1 MKSIIKYS
9 AVFIMFVITLLVTM
23 DINST
28 SQRKAEANDS
38 LSISERT
45 VLKAVS
51 INDMYEM
58 TESDMKTEL
67 VRNVAQ
73 NINTDSEIDIVV
85 YDVDTAGLVDAAIIS
100 QYQHM
105 NGVIDSRRT
114 RKTMIVEEWDK

>member
-38 LSISERT
+38 LSTSERT

>member
-1 MKSIIKYS
+1 MKSILKYS
-9 AVFIMFVITLLVTM
+9 AVFIMFVIALLVTM

-38 LSISERT
+38 LSTSERT

-51 INDMYEM
+51 INDMYDM

>member
-9 AVFIMFVITLLVTM
+9 AVFIMFVIALLVTM

-28 SQRKAEANDS
+28 SQRKTEMNDS
-38 LSISERT
+38 LSTSERT

-51 INDMYEM
+51 INDMYDM

-73 NINTDSEIDIVV
+73 NINTDSEIDIVL

-100 QYQHM
+100 QYKHM

>member
-9 AVFIMFVITLLVTM
+9 AVFIMFVIALLVTM

-38 LSISERT
+38 LSTSERT

-51 INDMYEM
+51 INDMYDM

-100 QYQHM
+100 HYKHM